1 MDQTL
6 QGLGSLLPG
15 EAWRA
20 LLSGGIARRYDAGDV
35 MLRQG
40 DPGTHVLV
48 LTAGKVKVVRVEPDG
63 TELLLAVRGPGEVI
77 GEIAVLDGSGRSA
90 TVTALS
96 VCVTYILSAERFS
109 RIIDRF
115 DLRDVLMRLLLR
127 RYREGEDIRVELAG
141 LPAFDRVVRILLRLA
156 EVTHG
161 SQRAVDLSQDELASA
176 MGLSRSAVAAELA
189 ELRRLG
195 HIATSRRRIMI
206 RDLSGLTE
214 LTEGRAIDDSRRSA
228 G

>member
-6 QGLGSLLPG
+6 RGLGSLLPG
-15 EAWRA
+15 EAWRT
-20 LLSGGIARRYDAGDV
+20 LLSDGVERRYEAGEV
-35 MLRQG
+35 MLHQG

-48 LTAGKVKVVRVEPDG
+48 LASGKIKVMRVEPNG

-77 GEIAVLDGSGRSA
+77 GEIAVLDGSDRSA

-96 VCVTYILSAERFS
+96 ACVTHILPADRFS
-109 RIIDRF
+109 RIVDRF
-115 DLRDVLMRLLLR
+115 GLHDVLMRLLLR

-156 EVTHG
+156 GGAHG
-161 SQRAVDLSQDELASA
+161 SQLAVDLSQDELASA
-176 MGLSRSAVAAELA
+176 TGLSRSSVAAELA
-189 ELRRLG
+189 ELRRRG
-195 HIATSRRRIMI
+195 HIATSRRQIMI
-206 RDLSGLTE
+206 RDLRRLTE
-214 LTEGRAIDDSRRSA
+214 LAGGHTLGGSRRSA